1 MLLTSVAIPFAAVKH
16 ALVGEWRH
24 RRAAPWKG
32 APELVLFDRDG
43 TLVHDVPYNADP
55 SLVRPMADARSSL
68 DRLRA
73 AGVLVGIV
81 SNQSGVATGRI
92 TPRQLE
98 AVQERVADLLGP
110 FDVVRYCV
118 HGHDDGCACRKPAPG
133 MVKSACTELGVSAEH
148 CVVVGDIGSDVEAAR
163 AAGATA
169 VLVPNAVTRPT
180 EIDAADHV
188 AENLTVAVDR
198 LLAGAW

>member
-1 MLLTSVAIPFAAVKH
+1 VIDLRSDTVTRPTPGMRAAIAAAV
-16 ALVGEWRH
+16 VGDEQMQED
-24 RRAAPWKG
+24 PTVN
-32 APELVLFDRDG
+32 EL
-43 TLVHDVPYNADP
+43 
-55 SLVRPMADARSSL
+55 
-68 DRLRA
+68 
-73 AGVLVGIV
+73 
-81 SNQSGVATGRI
+81 
-92 TPRQLE
+92 
-98 AVQERVADLLGP
+98 QERVADLLGP

-148 CVVVGDIGSDVEAAR
+148 CVVVGVIGSDVEAAR

-198 LLAGAW
+198 LLTGAW